1 MTAASHRKKP
11 IWREYA
17 EAIVVSLALALL
29 IRTFVVQAFKIPSS
43 SMVPT
48 LLVGDHLLVNKFI
61 YRFRGPARGDI
72 VVFKFP
78 NDRKTDFIKRI
89 VALGGDTI
97 EMNGRTVLV
106 NKKPLPEP
114 YAFYEHERSKDASF
128 GPVVIPAGT
137 VFVMGDNRDNSY
149 DSRWWGPVDRRDI
162 VGKAL
167 FIYWSWGGNLL
178 NKERWK
184 RIGDIIR

>member
-1 MTAASHRKKP
+1 MTAAIHGKKP
-11 IWREYA
+11 VWREYV

-29 IRTFVVQAFKIPSS
+29 IRTFIVQAFKIPSS

-48 LLVGDHLLVNKFI
+48 LLVGDHLLVNKFV

-97 EMNGRTVLV
+97 EMNGRTVPDQQETPARILRLLRARAVEGRLV
-106 NKKPLPEP
+106 
-114 YAFYEHERSKDASF
+114 R
-128 GPVVIPAGT
+128 AG
-137 VFVMGDNRDNSY
+137 GR
-149 DSRWWGPVDRRDI
+149 P
-162 VGKAL
+162 
-167 FIYWSWGGNLL
+167 GGHRLRHGRQPRQLL
-178 NKERWK
+178 
-184 RIGDIIR
+184 